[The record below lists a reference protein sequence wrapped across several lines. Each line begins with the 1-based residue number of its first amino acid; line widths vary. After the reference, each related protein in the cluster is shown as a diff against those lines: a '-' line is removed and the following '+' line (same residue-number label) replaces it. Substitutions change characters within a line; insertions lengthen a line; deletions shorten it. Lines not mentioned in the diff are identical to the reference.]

1 MIFITSPEIEEYI
14 YKLSVPEDPIIL
26 EMEKLGHKTGFP
38 IVDRIVGRFLFL
50 ITKLKNPGLIVEIGS
65 GFGYSAYWFAKAL
78 SNGKVVLTD
87 FSKENIELAKKFFEK
102 GNLIDR
108 AEFHVGDGMEIA
120 QGIKGIDI
128 LFLDHQKTK
137 YLEAVKRLEDNL
149 NDGAL
154 IIADNTLW
162 HGKVVEENPDRQTKA
177 ILEFNEYMFNNE
189 RFFSSLI
196 PVRDGILLSYYRKS

>member
-1 MIFITSPEIEEYI
+1 MTFITSPEIEEYI
-14 YKLSVPEDPIIL
+14 YRLSVPEDSIIL

-65 GFGYSAYWFAKAL
+65 GFGYSAYWFTKAL

-120 QGIKGIDI
+120 QEIKGIDI

-137 YLEAVKRLEDNL
+137 YLEAVKKLEGNL

-154 IIADNTLW
+154 VIADNTLW

-177 ILEFNEYMFNNE
+177 ILEFNKYMFNNE

-196 PVRDGILLSYYRKS
+196 PVRDGVLLSYYRKG

>member
-1 MIFITSPEIEEYI
+1 M
-14 YKLSVPEDPIIL
+14 
-26 EMEKLGHKTGFP
+26 
-38 IVDRIVGRFLFL
+38 FL

-65 GFGYSAYWFAKAL
+65 GFGYSAYWFTKAL

-120 QGIKGIDI
+120 QEIKGIDI

-137 YLEAVKRLEDNL
+137 YLEAVKKLEGNL

-154 IIADNTLW
+154 VIADNTLW

-177 ILEFNEYMFNNE
+177 ILEFNKYMFNNE

-196 PVRDGILLSYYRKS
+196 PVRDGVLLSYYRKG